1 MLNKGAMKWLSQ
13 LAQAAFLLVTA
24 VAVYSFV
31 STVREGERLR
41 VCTPLCHLK
50 PDYAA
55 RNRTAPDFTLDTL
68 SHGKIN
74 LASLRG
80 KVVFLNFWTKNCGPC
95 LEEMPSLA
103 EFTQSIRGNKD
114 VVVLTVSTDE
124 SLDDVRSTLN
134 SVIGQNIPF
143 IAAVDPESK
152 VVGDRYGTKLFPETW
167 VVDSRGVIR
176 ARFDGTRDWNS
187 PLVRQLVTD
196 LTDPLTC
203 SVEFEK
209 GRAVGDEAST
219 CEDVGT

>member
-1 MLNKGAMKWLSQ
+1 MLKKGAMKWLSQ
-13 LAQAAFLLVTA
+13 LAQAAFLLITA
-24 VAVYSFV
+24 IAVYSFV
-31 STVREGERLR
+31 ATAREGERLR

-55 RNRTAPDFTLDTL
+55 RNRTAPDFTLETL
-68 SHGKIN
+68 SHGKVT
-74 LASLRG
+74 LSSLRG
-80 KVVFLNFWTKNCGPC
+80 KVVVLNFWTKNCRPC

-103 EFTQSIRGNKD
+103 EFTQSIRGQKD

-124 SLDDVRSTLN
+124 SLEDVRSTLI
-134 SVIGQNIPF
+134 SVIGNTIPF

-152 VVGDRYGTKLFPETW
+152 VVADRYGTKLYPETW
-167 VVDSRGVIR
+167 VVDTHGVIR

-196 LTDPLTC
+196 LSDPLTC
-203 SVEFEK
+203 PVEFEK

-219 CEDVGT
+219 CDDVGA

>member
-1 MLNKGAMKWLSQ
+1 MLKKGGMKWLSQ

-31 STVREGERLR
+31 ATAREGERLR
-41 VCTPLCHLK
+41 VCTPLCPLE
-50 PDYAA
+50 
-55 RNRTAPDFTLDTL
+55 TL
-68 SHGKIN
+68 SHGKVT
-74 LASLRG
+74 LSSLRG
-80 KVVFLNFWTKNCGPC
+80 KVVVLNFWTKNCRPC

-103 EFTQSIRGNKD
+103 EFTQSIRGQKD

-134 SVIGQNIPF
+134 SVIGNTIPF

-152 VVGDRYGTKLFPETW
+152 VVADRYGTKLYPETW
-167 VVDSRGVIR
+167 VVDTHGVIR

-196 LTDPLTC
+196 LSDPVTC

-219 CEDVGT
+219 CEDVGA